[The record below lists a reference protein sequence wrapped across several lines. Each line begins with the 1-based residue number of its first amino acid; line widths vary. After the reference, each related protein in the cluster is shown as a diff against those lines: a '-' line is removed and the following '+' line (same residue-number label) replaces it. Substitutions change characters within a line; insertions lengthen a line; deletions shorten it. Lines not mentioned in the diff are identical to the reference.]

1 MTNYEETK
9 VSNVGITPKRD
20 VIFKRIFGVKG
31 NEGILKDF
39 LESILDIKIDSLELD
54 LATELLPEFYEGKK
68 SRVDVRTKLS
78 DGTEV
83 NIEIQMDK
91 SQYSEK
97 RCLHYWSKIYSN
109 NLREGGNYT
118 DLRKTVCIW
127 ILNEEVY
134 QEFEDFQSKWEI
146 MNKKYMNS
154 KHFNELEIHVIELK
168 KFRKLD
174 IIKPSKK
181 DFWLWF
187 LDHTNGELIKM
198 ACVNNERIEEAREQL
213 NKIRADKELMERI
226 RLQEEYEYDER
237 TSLVNAKE
245 EGIKEGKVEK
255 QKEIALKLLKLN
267 LPIKQI
273 SEATGLSEEEI
284 ENLNSVDAR

>member
-1 MTNYEETK
+1 MTNYEETRIIGDI
-9 VSNVGITPKRD
+9 GITPKRD
-20 VIFKRIFGVKG
+20 IVFKRIFGSKG

-91 SQYSEK
+91 SKFSEK

-109 NLREGGNYT
+109 NLREGGNYN
-118 DLRKTVCIW
+118 DLRKTICIW
-127 ILNEEVY
+127 ILNDEVY
-134 QEFEDFQSKWEI
+134 KEFEDFQSKWKLKEI
-146 MNKKYMNS
+146 
-154 KHFNELEIHVIELK
+154 KHSVDNCFNELEIHIIELK
-168 KFRKLD
+168 KFRRLD
-174 IIKPSKK
+174 IMKPGKK
-181 DFWLWF
+181 EFWLWF

-198 ACVNNERIEEAREQL
+198 ACDNNKRIDDARKQL

-226 RLQEEYEYDER
+226 RLQEAYEYDEK
-237 TSLVNAKE
+237 TSIVNARD
-245 EGIKEGKVEK
+245 EGKMAK
-255 QKEIALKLLKLN
+255 QKEIAKKMLEKGMTVN
-267 LPIKQI
+267 LI
-273 SEATGLSEEEI
+273 SEITGLSLEEI
-284 ENLNSVDAR
+284 EKLKFTKK